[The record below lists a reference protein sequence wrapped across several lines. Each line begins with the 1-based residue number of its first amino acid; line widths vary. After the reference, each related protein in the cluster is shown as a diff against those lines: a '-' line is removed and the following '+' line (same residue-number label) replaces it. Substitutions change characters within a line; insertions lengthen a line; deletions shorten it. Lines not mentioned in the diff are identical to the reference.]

1 MTGGSVQT
9 RDIIKSAVV
18 TGNWNTVTLTFG
30 DSGSVLPL
38 RRRQFRPPDRRRRPA
53 PGEPPRELD
62 LLVPEAGKLPLVGRK
77 DIFAELQTW
86 IADEVDISVHALIGR
101 AGSGKTRLALEF
113 CSKID
118 SDPNAEGEWLAGFL
132 SPSDLTP
139 VVDTLATRHFVWK
152 RPTLLVI
159 DYAAQCHE
167 ALARWLDLLAGQKLD
182 TKLRILLLD
191 REAPEAFGWWREL
204 TGSGLNTA
212 RERRDLF
219 YSLRPRQLPNLSD
232 LEERRDLMK
241 AALQGARDLR
251 SIPSDGPQIPPAGED
266 PDFDRAL
273 TQPQFGNPL
282 ALVMA
287 GVIALHHGARAA
299 LALRHLE
306 TARRLGRRE
315 LDRFAA
321 LAQARGVSRDVI
333 CHMVAYNE
341 LADGIP
347 IAQLLESVATELA
360 TRARSA
366 DADIILP
373 LLQQELP
380 PRTRPEEAASGPR
393 LATLQPDLIGE
404 AAIIEAFTG
413 DPSRELEADTV
424 VARVYALAG
433 QEAARVLIRLLQD
446 FAYALEN
453 ESATE
458 QEKATARRLM
468 GWLLSLSQHVENP
481 EHLLPLV
488 FALPEHTTI
497 LREPAAE
504 LTERLATLFQQEA
517 ERTNEPIAWIRAAA
531 LLNNLANRLSDLGR
545 REEALAAAE
554 EAVGHYRALAAARPD
569 TFSPNLAVS
578 LNSLAN
584 MLSDLGRREEA
595 LAAAEEAVGHYRA
608 LAAARPET
616 FAPDLAGS
624 LNNLANML
632 SALGRRE
639 QALAAVEEAVRH
651 YQALATARPDPFT
664 PNLAASLNSLANM
677 LSDLGRRE
685 EALAAAEEAVR
696 LCRALAAARPD
707 AFTPALAVSFHTLGK
722 MWSELGRKD
731 NALNA
736 AEKAVRLRRALAAA
750 RPEAFTPD
758 LALSL
763 TGLAIVL
770 SDLAR
775 GKEALAVAE
784 EAARLYRSLAVARPE
799 AFTPD
804 LALSLNNLATMLSAL
819 GRREEALTAA
829 EEAGPP
835 LPRPRRGAPRRLHPQ
850 PGPLAQQPC
859 PLGGRSRPPR
869 EGADGGGG
877 SGPALPRPR
886 RGAPRYLHPRP
897 GRLAQ
902 QPRQHAERSRPPRGG
917 ADGGGGSG
925 PPSSRPRRGAARRLH
940 PRSGRLAQQPRQQA
954 ERSRPARGGA
964 GGGGGSGP
972 PLSRPRRGAPRRLC
986 P

>member
-1 MTGGSVQT
+1 
-9 RDIIKSAVV
+9 
-18 TGNWNTVTLTFG
+18 
-30 DSGSVLPL
+30 
-38 RRRQFRPPDRRRRPA
+38 
-53 PGEPPRELD
+53 
-62 LLVPEAGKLPLVGRK
+62 
-77 DIFAELQTW
+77 
-86 IADEVDISVHALIGR
+86 
-101 AGSGKTRLALEF
+101 
-113 CSKID
+113 
-118 SDPNAEGEWLAGFL
+118 L

-380 PRTRPEEAASGPR
+380 PRTRPEDAASGPR

-413 DPSRELEADTV
+413 EPSRELEANKIV
-424 VARVYALAG
+424 GRAYALG
-433 QEAARVLIRLLQD
+433 GKEAARVLVRLVQD
-446 FAYALEN
+446 FAYALED
-453 ESATE
+453 ERATE
-458 QEKATARRLM
+458 QEKATAHRVM
-468 GWLLSLSQHVENP
+468 GWLLNLSQHVEDS

-488 FALPEHTTI
+488 FALP
-497 LREPAAE
+497 
-504 LTERLATLFQQEA
+504 
-517 ERTNEPIAWIRAAA
+517 
-531 LLNNLANRLSDLGR
+531 
-545 REEALAAAE
+545 
-554 EAVGHYRALAAARPD
+554 V
-569 TFSPNLAVS
+569 
-578 LNSLAN
+578 
-584 MLSDLGRREEA
+584 
-595 LAAAEEAVGHYRA
+595 
-608 LAAARPET
+608 
-616 FAPDLAGS
+616 
-624 LNNLANML
+624 
-632 SALGRRE
+632 
-639 QALAAVEEAVRH
+639 
-651 YQALATARPDPFT
+651 
-664 PNLAASLNSLANM
+664 
-677 LSDLGRRE
+677 
-685 EALAAAEEAVR
+685 
-696 LCRALAAARPD
+696 
-707 AFTPALAVSFHTLGK
+707 K
-722 MWSELGRKD
+722 
-731 NALNA
+731 
-736 AEKAVRLRRALAAA
+736 
-750 RPEAFTPD
+750 
-758 LALSL
+758 
-763 TGLAIVL
+763 
-770 SDLAR
+770 
-775 GKEALAVAE
+775 
-784 EAARLYRSLAVARPE
+784 
-799 AFTPD
+799 
-804 LALSLNNLATMLSAL
+804 
-819 GRREEALTAA
+819 
-829 EEAGPP
+829 
-835 LPRPRRGAPRRLHPQ
+835 
-850 PGPLAQQPC
+850 
-859 PLGGRSRPPR
+859 
-869 EGADGGGG
+869 
-877 SGPALPRPR
+877 
-886 RGAPRYLHPRP
+886 
-897 GRLAQ
+897 
-902 QPRQHAERSRPPRGG
+902 
-917 ADGGGGSG
+917 
-925 PPSSRPRRGAARRLH
+925 
-940 PRSGRLAQQPRQQA
+940 
-954 ERSRPARGGA
+954 
-964 GGGGGSGP
+964 
-972 PLSRPRRGAPRRLC
+972 PLSCVSRRPS
-986 P
+986 